1 MLQKNLILITS
12 PPACGKTTLA
22 KKLAKALH
30 ETVYLDKD
38 TLIPLSKKI
47 FQAANED
54 YNRSSDFFE
63 KNIRDLE
70 YKVILDLAF
79 EAIEFDS
86 NVIINAPFSREVR
99 DKSYL
104 DNLRAKLSEYGARLR
119 IIWIECSPET
129 AHRRMIERNSD
140 RDTWKLNN
148 WNQYLKTVNFNP
160 PDAEDLIFYKNNS
173 VEEEKESFLKLLE
186 KLSIKVQNI

>member
-47 FQAANED
+47 FQAANEE

-99 DKSYL
+99 DKAYL
-104 DNLRAKLSEYGARLR
+104 DNLRAKLIEYGAILR
-119 IIWIECSPET
+119 IIWIDCSPET
-129 AHRRMIERNSD
+129 AHRRMIDRNSD
-140 RDTWKLNN
+140 RDTWKLKN
-148 WNQYLKTVNFNP
+148 WNQYIQSVNFNP
-160 PDAEDLIFYKNNS
+160 PDVEDIIFYKNNT
-173 VEEEKESFLKLLE
+173 VEEEEESFLMLLK
-186 KLSIKVQNI
+186 KLSIKVQGI

>member
-1 MLQKNLILITS
+1 MPQKNLILITS

-38 TLIPLSKKI
+38 TLIPLSRKI
-47 FQAANED
+47 FEVANED

-63 KNIRDLE
+63 RHIRDLE
-70 YKVILDLAF
+70 YKVVLDLAF
-79 EAIEFDS
+79 ESIEFDS

-99 DKSYL
+99 DKAYL
-104 DNLRAKLSEYGARLR
+104 DNLRAKLNEYGAQLR
-119 IIWIECSPET
+119 IIWIDCSEET

-140 RDTWKLNN
+140 RDTWKLKN
-148 WNQYLKTVNFNP
+148 WQQYIQSVNFNP
-160 PDAEDLIFYKNNS
+160 PEIEDLIFYKNNT
-173 VEEEKESFLKLLE
+173 ETEAQESFENLLE
-186 KLSIKVQNI
+186 KLSIKVQNH